1 MLVRLG
7 DEPGVLLDAATCA
20 HLVRW
25 LAEGL
30 RVAQRRGDAVTP
42 DDWALL
48 EKLEQLAR
56 AHRASTG
63 VPVPPVPQSADSDD
77 VADNGLTTEAAARRM
92 GVTPGY
98 VRRLIRTG
106 QLDAVKVKG
115 SWRVSTNGT
124 SN

>member
-56 AHRASTG
+56 AHRVSSV
-63 VPVPPVPQSADSDD
+63 VPQPVVPQSSDSDD

-92 GVTPGY
+92 NVSASY
-98 VRRLIRTG
+98 VRRLIRDG
-106 QLDAVKVKG
+106 KLDAIKVRG
-115 SWRVSTNGT
+115 AWRVRNGT